1 MTQSQLDKR
10 NPESEDPGL
19 STRDL
24 RDFFLQFSVMLS
36 SGISL
41 VDSLEVLSSTADQKI
56 SFVSA
61 RLSRTV
67 ASGHTLSGAMRLFPH
82 SFDAVIVALVAVGEK
97 TGSLDFILKSV
108 AKRVDDRCK
117 HRQRVIL
124 ALTYPSVVILISLA
138 LIVLLSHYMLPVL
151 LEFLNGL
158 RVDIPWPTRVLLFFV
173 KAKWLSAVF
182 LGTLVFFFADL
193 TWGLR
198 EETATI
204 RNWVLFR
211 SPGLG
216 TINRQ
221 QIFLD
226 FCRDLALMLE
236 AGCLLTQALKSL
248 SPACPDPEVSEV
260 LLMIRQDL
268 MNGESL
274 ESSLESYPIIPY
286 VVSGSLAVGME
297 TGQRGDLLRTVASLL
312 EFDLETRIDR
322 LTALIEPLTMAIL
335 GVIVGGILMASL
347 LPIYAV
353 ITDGL

>member
-1 MTQSQLDKR
+1 MTQRQLDK
-10 NPESEDPGL
+10 NSSENEDPGL

-41 VDSLEVLSSTADQKI
+41 VDSLEVLSSSAERR
-56 SFVSA
+56 VSHVCA
-61 RLSRTV
+61 QLSRTIS
-67 ASGHTLSGAMRLFPH
+67 SGHTLSGAMRRFPY

-97 TGSLDFILKSV
+97 TGSLDFILKAI

-117 HRQRVIL
+117 HRQRVIQ
-124 ALTYPSVVILISLA
+124 ALTYPAVVVLISLA
-138 LIVLLSHYMLPVL
+138 LIVLLSHFMLPVL
-151 LEFLNGL
+151 LEFLSGL
-158 RVDIPWPTRVLLFFV
+158 RVEIPWPTRVLLFLV

-182 LGTLVFFFADL
+182 LGFLVFLFADL
-193 TWGLR
+193 TWSLR
-198 EETATI
+198 EETAPF

-236 AGCLLTQALKSL
+236 AGCLLTQALQSL
-248 SPACPDPEVSEV
+248 SPTCADPEVREV
-260 LLMIRQDL
+260 LLKIRRDL
-268 MNGESL
+268 INGESL
-274 ESSLESYPIIPY
+274 ESSLTSYPIIPY

-297 TGQRGDLLRTVASLL
+297 TGQRGHLLQTVASLL

-335 GVIVGGILMASL
+335 GLIVGGILLASL

-353 ITDGL
+353 ISDGI